1 MRQRLTSNIKLIL
14 LILASLSACARANA
28 QTTCSL
34 KPNQL
39 QAAPEFFG
47 FHLGMTFE
55 QAQALSALIRFGRP
69 DVTGVVKTTINPHYD
84 RGVETTSFVGV
95 RTISLDFLD
104 GRLVT
109 LWIGYEETFKW
120 PKLDEFVAGLS
131 KSLSVPAAWPAK
143 RNGRELTCDGFS
155 LFASIIADGPS
166 IRITDDAAAN
176 AIAERR
182 EAAVAAAE
190 AQVIGDLSTKSYYPS
205 DCPAKDDVPPISRV
219 IYKNKDEAETA
230 GFKMAKECQ

>member
-1 MRQRLTSNIKLIL
+1 MRQLLPSNIKI
-14 LILASLSACARANA
+14 LILAVLSACAATNA

-34 KPNQL
+34 KPDQL

-55 QAQALSALIRFGRP
+55 QAQAVSALVRFGP
-69 DVTGVVKTTINPHYD
+69 PNGIGVVKTTINPHYD
-84 RGVETTSFVGV
+84 PRVAATSFAGV

-131 KSLSVPAAWPAK
+131 KSLSVPAAWAVR
-143 RNGRELTCDGFS
+143 RNGRELSCDGFS
-155 LFASIIADGPS
+155 LFAPTTAGGPS
-166 IRITDDAAAN
+166 IRITDVAAATT
-176 AIAERR
+176 IAERR
-182 EAAVAAAE
+182 EAAAAAAE
-190 AQVIGDLSTKSYYPS
+190 AQVIGDLRTKSYYPS
-205 DCPAKDDVPPISRV
+205 DCSGKDDVPPISRV
-219 IYKNKDEAETA
+219 IYKNKEEAETA
-230 GFKMAKECQ
+230 GFKLAKECQ